1 MKNLQRSFKDALAFY
16 ERFGMPREN
25 SVSGIVYEIRLRL
38 KRRNVRHTFHALM
51 EEMGERLTAQKVED
65 ALMKGFELVEDYPD
79 DPRGHSC
86 LILGWVAGKPVH
98 VVCAPHEEALM
109 NSDCVCSF

>member
-1 MKNLQRSFKDALAFY
+1 
-16 ERFGMPREN
+16 MPRKN
-25 SVSGIVYEIRLRL
+25 SVSGIVDEIRLRL

-86 LILGWVAGKPVH
+86 LILSWVAGKPVH
-98 VVCAPHEEALM
+98 VVFAPHEEALIIVTVYVP
-109 NSDCVCSF
+109 SREDWEKDFKTRRQGT